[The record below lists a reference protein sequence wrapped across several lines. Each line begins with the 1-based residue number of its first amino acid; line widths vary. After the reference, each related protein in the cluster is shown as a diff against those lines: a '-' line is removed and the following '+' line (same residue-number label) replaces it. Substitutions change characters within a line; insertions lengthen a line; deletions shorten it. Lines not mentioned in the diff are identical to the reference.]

1 VLDKPEGPS
10 LMLGGKPGAHPRVK
24 QPKSASSGQA
34 PGPTHKHQTC
44 FAAFFKH
51 ILPFHQATA
60 LILKIDPALPT
71 SIKSVSQYKARKVI
85 YDVVMTTPYASQEIR
100 DAYGLFWRKKSG
112 KRLPNDLKGIS
123 FSNSTTFSTRVRL
136 RLLKELCRRHQAANP
151 DLSCYVTS
159 YMARPELRIRERR
172 GMVTSLTYAKAIQQ
186 LSHHLTLSFL
196 QELYKYAKTNLP
208 EKEIAERFLILT
220 PDLLLGSAPEA
231 QPQPMVV
238 DDPPPSSPH
247 PTRLEPP
254 VSQCP
259 SPHSMSLL
267 VAFLCLRLLTLLS
280 LPYLLPLVVLISLC
294 STVPQQFRPL
304 ASQGPPLCS

>member
-1 VLDKPEGPS
+1 
-10 LMLGGKPGAHPRVK
+10 
-24 QPKSASSGQA
+24 
-34 PGPTHKHQTC
+34 
-44 FAAFFKH
+44 
-51 ILPFHQATA
+51 
-60 LILKIDPALPT
+60 
-71 SIKSVSQYKARKVI
+71 
-85 YDVVMTTPYASQEIR
+85 MTTPYASQEIR

-172 GMVTSLTYAKAIQQ
+172 GMVTSLTYTKAIQQ
-186 LSHHLTLSFL
+186 LSHHLTISFL

-238 DDPPPSSPH
+238 DDPTSSQQPTPNQVGAPSQPVAQHVTTGGLPLSEITYASLAALPPSSSGASFTLFNSTSAV
-247 PTRLEPP
+247 PTPSQPGASTLFLTQTPP
-254 VSQCP
+254 TIAHMPTSAQVSTTSPTYATLTPVPISPPNLSTGSFLNTAP
-259 SPHSMSLL
+259 SSGQGTPGDDFSL
-267 VAFLCLRLLTLLS
+267 VQRQRHRFAQKST
-280 LPYLLPLVVLISLC
+280 PY
-294 STVPQQFRPL
+294 PQP
-304 ASQGPPLCS
+304 S